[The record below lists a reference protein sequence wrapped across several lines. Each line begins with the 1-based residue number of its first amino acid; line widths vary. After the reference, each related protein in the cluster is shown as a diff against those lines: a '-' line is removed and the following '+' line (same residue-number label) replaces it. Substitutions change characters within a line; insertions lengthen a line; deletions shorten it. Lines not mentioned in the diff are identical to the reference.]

1 MSNVAVILG
10 AGNSTRMK
18 TEKSK
23 LLLKINGQTVI
34 ERSVNAFL
42 NISDIDE
49 IIVVARQQDIEV
61 FSSILDDERISFVV
75 GGATRQESVYN
86 AIQTIDDAELIA
98 IHDGARPLIREED
111 IENTIRQAK
120 EHSAAA
126 IGVPVKDTIK
136 IIDNDHFVVETPNR
150 SNLFAVQTPQI
161 FDFGLYKQIMD
172 KAVEQGRDYTDD
184 CQLAE
189 NNGVKVKMVAG
200 SYTNIKITTPDDI
213 PVAESILNDMR

>member
-49 IIVVARQQDIEV
+49 IIVVARQQDIEA

-75 GGATRQESVYN
+75 GAWSVRFSTQ
-86 AIQTIDDAELIA
+86 AFSQRA
-98 IHDGARPLIREED
+98 GQMRPV
-111 IENTIRQAK
+111 NSGK
-120 EHSAAA
+120 SF
-126 IGVPVKDTIK
+126 VP
-136 IIDNDHFVVETPNR
+136 
-150 SNLFAVQTPQI
+150 SL
-161 FDFGLYKQIMD
+161 
-172 KAVEQGRDYTDD
+172 
-184 CQLAE
+184 
-189 NNGVKVKMVAG
+189 
-200 SYTNIKITTPDDI
+200 
-213 PVAESILNDMR
+213 